1 MNVVMTRNPD
11 LLRTKAAEA
20 AHLLEMMANP
30 RRLMILCEL
39 ADGERSVS
47 DLVPV
52 VDLQP
57 AALSQHL
64 ARLRAAGLVSTRRA
78 SQMIYYRLANPAVI
92 AVINTLAAVF
102 CPDRTSKRRNTA

>member
-1 MNVVMTRNPD
+1 MNVATARNPD

-20 AHLLEMMANP
+20 ARLLEMMANP

-39 ADGERSVS
+39 ADGERSVGE
-47 DLVPV
+47 LVPV
-52 VDLQP
+52 VGLQQ

-64 ARLRAAGLVSTRRA
+64 ARLRTAGLVSTRRA

-102 CPDRTSKRRNTA
+102 CPDRASKRRNTA